1 MKLEFWFKFL
11 VYSVGKFAQFT
22 NIKYNLAK
30 RQKYHKWLSTQRLK
44 TPATDP
50 DSRCG
55 PLLPS
60 LSKHFNES
68 SRNRP
73 EKTLTAVAVDTH
85 THTHTPFSPS
95 SAAMTYFC

>member
-30 RQKYHKWLSTQRLK
+30 RQKYHKWLGTQRLK

-55 PLLPS
+55 S
-60 LSKHFNES
+60 
-68 SRNRP
+68 
-73 EKTLTAVAVDTH
+73 
-85 THTHTPFSPS
+85 
-95 SAAMTYFC
+95 